1 MLRFGHENQATDKGI
16 VTMVD
21 RDFLSQLHGQC
32 LTTAEILYRLP
43 DHPALIQSYLWQDY
57 DTAPEFPK
65 LIDFLKFWTDSL
77 DGPLYRIR
85 VAHKQLLSPREIRF
99 LDGEF
104 RLN

>member
-1 MLRFGHENQATDKGI
+1 MA
-16 VTMVD
+16 D
-21 RDFLSQLHGQC
+21 RDFLSQLQGHS

-57 DTAPEFPK
+57 DLAPRFPK
-65 LIDFLKFWTDSL
+65 LNNFLKFWASSL

-85 VAHKQLLSPREIRF
+85 VAHKQLLVPTEIRF
-99 LDGEF
+99 LDGEL

>member
-1 MLRFGHENQATDKGI
+1 
-16 VTMVD
+16 MVD
-21 RDFLSQLHGQC
+21 RDFARQLCGHS

-57 DTAPEFPK
+57 DMAPAFPK
-65 LIDFLKFWTDSL
+65 LHGFLEFWSQSL

-85 VAHKQLLSPREIRF
+85 VMHKQLVSPREIRF

-104 RLN
+104 HLN

>member
-1 MLRFGHENQATDKGI
+1 MA
-16 VTMVD
+16 D
-21 RDFLSQLHGQC
+21 RDFLSQLQGHS

-43 DHPALIQSYLWQDY
+43 DHPALIQSFLWQDY
-57 DTAPEFPK
+57 DLAPAFPK
-65 LIDFLKFWTDSL
+65 LTNFLRFWAESL

-85 VAHKQLLSPREIRF
+85 VVHKQLLSPTEIRF

>member
-1 MLRFGHENQATDKGI
+1 MS
-16 VTMVD
+16 D
-21 RDFLSQLHGQC
+21 RDFLSQLQGHS

-43 DHPALIQSYLWQDY
+43 DQPALIQSYLWQEY
-57 DTAPEFPK
+57 DIAPAFPK
-65 LIDFLKFWTDSL
+65 LINFLNFWAENL

-85 VAHKQLLSPREIRF
+85 VAHRQLVRPTEIRF

>member
-1 MLRFGHENQATDKGI
+1 MADRGFIAQLQGH
-16 VTMVD
+16 
-21 RDFLSQLHGQC
+21 S

-57 DTAPEFPK
+57 DLAPAFPK
-65 LIDFLKFWTDSL
+65 LHEFLEFWSQSL

-85 VAHKQLLSPREIRF
+85 VMHKQLLSPREIRF

>member
-1 MLRFGHENQATDKGI
+1 MA
-16 VTMVD
+16 D
-21 RDFLSQLHGQC
+21 RDFLSQLQGHS

-57 DTAPEFPK
+57 DLAPAFPK
-65 LIDFLKFWTDSL
+65 LISFLRFWTESL

-85 VAHKQLLSPREIRF
+85 VAHKQLLNPAEIRF